1 MQKLKKIFFFK
12 VIEDRE
18 NQNYQNQS
26 AAKTTVPN
34 KDSIIKSPTTE
45 FGKTN
50 ISFQTTNSETPSP
63 ALNYS
68 QQLQQQ
74 QIDASPISTQ
84 LNKIIKKTK
93 KDNEKK
99 MLLNDDE
106 F

>member
-1 MQKLKKIFFFK
+1 MT
-12 VIEDRE
+12 EERE
-18 NQNYQNQS
+18 TQNYQNQS
-26 AAKTTVPN
+26 TGSKPVVRSN
-34 KDSIIKSPTTE
+34 KDSVVSSPTSE
-45 FGKTN
+45 FSKTN
-50 ISFQTTNSETPSP
+50 LSLQTTSETPSP
-63 ALNYS
+63 ALSYS

-99 MLLNDDE
+99 MLLDDE